1 MEAEHGGPR
10 VQWTPQSGGY
20 GVQFDASAALTPDGF
35 LPTWTVWG
43 GGSVDRPTWDIH
55 ASPYTPAAV
64 LRPLTVELT
73 QAHSPPQLDSEA
85 PLRPRARALSCP
97 GAHEGFGLRVNA
109 SALLRAKMNPAPK
122 CAHQFDWVMRKS
134 VDGVALTST
143 KKKRKASSRDMGL
156 TRRETNSEGGS
167 VR

>member
-73 QAHSPPQLDSEA
+73 QAHSPPT
-85 PLRPRARALSCP
+85 
-97 GAHEGFGLRVNA
+97 GLR
-109 SALLRAKMNPAPK
+109 
-122 CAHQFDWVMRKS
+122 
-134 VDGVALTST
+134 
-143 KKKRKASSRDMGL
+143 
-156 TRRETNSEGGS
+156 GS
-167 VR
+167 VAATSPRPELSRGA